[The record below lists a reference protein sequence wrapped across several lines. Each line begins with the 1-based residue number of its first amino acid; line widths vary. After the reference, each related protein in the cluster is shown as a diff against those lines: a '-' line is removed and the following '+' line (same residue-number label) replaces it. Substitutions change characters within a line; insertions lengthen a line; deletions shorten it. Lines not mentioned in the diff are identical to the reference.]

1 MKTSDR
7 KNAKRI
13 KALIALKESS
23 PEHFAAELER
33 LFQAWSEE
41 AWWRVKDHGLPPAGE
56 LIKIASQYGLEKE
69 MAGEVIRA
77 VECHMAGPGFPTRS
91 VIRPKGIKQ
100 TDAAEKWEKV
110 WRNGRS

>member
-33 LFQAWSEE
+33 LFQ
-41 AWWRVKDHGLPPAGE
+41 RCPKRPAE
-56 LIKIASQYGLEKE
+56 
-69 MAGEVIRA
+69 
-77 VECHMAGPGFPTRS
+77 
-91 VIRPKGIKQ
+91 
-100 TDAAEKWEKV
+100 
-110 WRNGRS
+110 